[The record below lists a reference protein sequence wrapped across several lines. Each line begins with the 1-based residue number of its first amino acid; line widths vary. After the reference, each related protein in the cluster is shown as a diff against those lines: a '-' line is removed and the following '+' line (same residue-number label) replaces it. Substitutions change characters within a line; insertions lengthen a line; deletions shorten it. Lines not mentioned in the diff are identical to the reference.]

1 VKQRVKPLL
10 TKAKTRSIA
19 APASGALTATFA
31 ARNLLTG
38 RRMTKQEA
46 ERGIEILAKSVYRDL
61 KQAGYARADIVAFA
75 SGILENITNDAR
87 EGTKQD
93 DTQESAL

>member
-1 VKQRVKPLL
+1 
-10 TKAKTRSIA
+10 
-19 APASGALTATFA
+19 
-31 ARNLLTG
+31 
-38 RRMTKQEA
+38 MTKQEA

-87 EGTKQD
+87 ESAKQVEARGPAREQNS

>member
-1 VKQRVKPLL
+1 M
-10 TKAKTRSIA
+10 AM
-19 APASGALTATFA
+19 FA
-31 ARNLLTG
+31 ARNVLAR

-87 EGTKQD
+87 ESAKQN